1 MEKFAVTPFKRLLAA
16 TDLSAPARHAAE
28 RAALLAHEL
37 GASVDLLHVVNPAP
51 IEKLRQLVADMPAE
65 LEQRVLDATRE
76 ELRKLGA
83 TVSKHRGVTA
93 GVQVATGP
101 LIQELTA
108 QAEAVDLL
116 VLGAR
121 GSSFMRHLLL
131 GSTAERMLR
140 KTTRPMLVVKQPPHE
155 PYRTLL
161 VAVDFSAYSARAV
174 QAAQAVAPGAIIVL
188 LHAFE
193 VPVEGK
199 LRLAGVEAD
208 LIHRYRVAA
217 KQDALAKLRQLRD
230 DTGLAPETTRLVVV
244 HGDASRNVVEQEQEH
259 DCDLIVIGKHGES
272 AIEDLLVGSVTKHVL
287 AESQCDVLVTV

>member
-1 MEKFAVTPFKRLLAA
+1 MTPFKRLLAA
-16 TDLSAPARHAAE
+16 TDLSAPARHAAD
-28 RAALLAHEL
+28 RAALLAREL
-37 GASVDLLHVVNPAP
+37 DASLDLLHVVNPAP
-51 IEKLRQLVADMPAE
+51 IEKLRQLVADIPAE
-65 LEQRVLDATRE
+65 LGQRVLDATRE
-76 ELRKLGA
+76 ELRALGA

-93 GVQVATGP
+93 GVRLASGP
-101 LIQELTA
+101 LIQELSA

-140 KTTRPMLVVKQPPHE
+140 KTPRPMLVVKQPAHE
-155 PYRTLL
+155 PYRGLL
-161 VAVDFSAYSARAV
+161 VPVDFSAYSTRAV
-174 QAAQAVAPGAIIVL
+174 QAAQAIAPSANIVL

-217 KQDALAKLRQLRD
+217 KQEALGKLRQLRD
-230 DTGLAPETTRLVVV
+230 EIGLAPETTRLVVV
-244 HGDASRNVVEQEQEH
+244 HGDASRNIVEQEQEQ
-259 DCDLIVIGKHGES
+259 DCDLIVVGKHGES
-272 AIEDLLVGSVTKHVL
+272 AVEDLLLGSVTKHVL

>member
-1 MEKFAVTPFKRLLAA
+1 MTPFKRLLAA

-37 GASVDLLHVVNPAP
+37 GASLDLLHVVNPAP

-65 LEQRVLDATRE
+65 VEQRVLDATRD
-76 ELRKLGA
+76 ELRELGA

-93 GVQVATGP
+93 SLRIATGP
-101 LIQELTA
+101 LIPELSA
-108 QAEAVDLL
+108 HAEAADLL

-131 GSTAERMLR
+131 GSTPERMLR
-140 KTTRPMLVVKQPPHE
+140 KTPRPMLVVKQPPHE
-155 PYRTLL
+155 PYRSLL
-161 VAVDFSAYSARAV
+161 VPVDFSAYSARAIQV
-174 QAAQAVAPGAIIVL
+174 AQGIAPGANIVL

-193 VPVEGK
+193 VLVEGK

-217 KQDALAKLRQLRD
+217 KQEALEKLRQLRD
-230 DTGLAPETTRLVVV
+230 EAGLAPDTTRLVVV
-244 HGDASRNVVEQEQEH
+244 HGDASRNVVEQEQEQ
-259 DCDLIVIGKHGES
+259 DCDLIVIGKHGEN
-272 AIEDLLVGSVTKHVL
+272 AVEDLLLGSVTKHVL

>member
-1 MEKFAVTPFKRLLAA
+1 MTPFKRLLAA

-28 RAALLAHEL
+28 RAALLAREL
-37 GASVDLLHVVNPAP
+37 GASLDLLHVVNPAP

-65 LEQRVLDATRE
+65 VAQRVVDATRD
-76 ELRKLGA
+76 ELRELGA
-83 TVSKHRGVTA
+83 TVQKHRGITA
-93 GVQVATGP
+93 GVRVAIGP
-101 LIQELTA
+101 LIQELSAHA
-108 QAEAVDLL
+108 QAVDLL

-140 KTTRPMLVVKQPPHE
+140 KTPRPMLVVKQPPHE
-155 PYRTLL
+155 PYRCLL
-161 VAVDFSAYSARAV
+161 VPVDFSAYSMRAVRAARA
-174 QAAQAVAPGAIIVL
+174 AAPDANIVL

-217 KQDALAKLRQLRD
+217 KQDALANLRQLRD
-230 DTGLAPETTRLVVV
+230 EAGLAPDTTRLVVV
-244 HGDASRNVVEQEQEH
+244 HGDASRNIVEQEQEQ
-259 DCDLIVIGKHGES
+259 DCDLIVVGKHGES
-272 AIEDLLVGSVTKHVL
+272 AVEDLLLGSVTKHVL

>member
-1 MEKFAVTPFKRLLAA
+1 MTPFKRLLAA

-37 GASVDLLHVVNPAP
+37 GASLDLLHVLNPAP

-76 ELRKLGA
+76 ELSELGT
-83 TVSKHRGVTA
+83 TVSKHRGVSA
-93 GVQVATGP
+93 GVRLATGP

-108 QAEAVDLL
+108 HTEAVDLL

-140 KTTRPMLVVKQPPHE
+140 KTPRPMLVVKQPPHE

-161 VAVDFSAYSARAV
+161 VPVDFSAYSTRAV
-174 QAAQAVAPGAIIVL
+174 QAARGAAPGANIVL

-217 KQDALAKLRQLRD
+217 KQDALAKLRRLRD
-230 DTGLAPETTRLVVV
+230 GTGLAPEMTRLVVV
-244 HGDASRNVVEQEQEH
+244 HGDASRNVVEQEQEQ